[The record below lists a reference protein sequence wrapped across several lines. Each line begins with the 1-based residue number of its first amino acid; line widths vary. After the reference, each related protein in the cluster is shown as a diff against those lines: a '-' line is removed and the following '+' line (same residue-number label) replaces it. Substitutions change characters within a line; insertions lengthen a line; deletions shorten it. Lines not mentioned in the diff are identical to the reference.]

1 MKKVKF
7 PLFVLMLFILGT
19 ANATDYYISTSG
31 SNANNG
37 TTQATPWQTM
47 SKLESVCN
55 NGTIKA
61 GDNIY
66 FKKGDNF
73 TGTLM
78 MTSLWGHNAKSG
90 TATQPITFTS
100 YGTGAKPLFQFPQGS
115 STRVPDR
122 IIMQFIGVDYIV
134 VDGFNFTDLVNP
146 VNDKFSP
153 AHCGFALYFGIQEEA
168 TSNYC
173 IVKNVD
179 ISLLGMGIA
188 IVGDNNTVTNS
199 SLTNFKDLVNSDNG
213 GSDDYGANA
222 FTLTGN
228 NNNIINNYIAG
239 CWAYSSDYGWNG
251 GACEMYNTC
260 NGNKIMYNTIVDCE
274 GISEYGGVGGTTAAN
289 NLIAYNKIINCGTLT
304 WVNTTGTFAMQA
316 SNIQY
321 FNNVIVENN
330 LSRFSGP
337 NTGSGN
343 SHPLAQYPAPELFAY
358 NGTPNATT
366 VFNLKNNIFFLGTG
380 IDVVRTSC
388 AVKTIH
394 QDNIYRLSGAGTP
407 NFTLLSNE
415 LSTTT
420 NIFSNI
426 TAADPTLWDYS
437 LASGSPAIDFGQY
450 VGIAKDFVGNNVPNI
465 PNAGILESAVPAT
478 TFTAIASATAIS
490 CNGGTTVVTVSA
502 SGGIAPYTG
511 TGSFTVYAGTY
522 NYTVIDAA
530 GFIQTASITIAQP
543 VAIGANVIAGTI
555 PVLGGNTTVSVTAS
569 GGTSPYT
576 FSIDGSMFQSSNTF
590 PSILAGSHTVSVKDS
605 KGCSIVRNINISQ
618 PGATNPLSA
627 TYTNGTINCNG
638 TTTTITITASG
649 GTSPYTGT
657 GTFTVGAGSYN
668 YTIIDAAGMIN
679 SVSVVIS
686 EPTAITASVNAP
698 NVVSASAT
706 TTATVTATG
715 GTPGYTYSLN
725 AGSYSSSNTFSNVA
739 AGTHSIKIKDSKGC
753 IVTKTFIVTVMPS
766 SPLTVSSVSGFIGC
780 HGGSTTVTISAS
792 GGVAPYIGTGVFTVT
807 AGQRDY
813 VVTDASGAS
822 VLKTVKV
829 VQPKL
834 IVVSTSNGT
843 IATYAGKTTA
853 TISATGG
860 TGAYKYKLNSGSYQS
875 SGNFSNLSAG
885 SYTATVKD
893 ARNCTS
899 TKTFTITQPA
909 QGSFKLTLVT
919 KTNLSCVN
927 KNDGTITVSG
937 AGGTLPYTF
946 KRNYSSY
953 SSNNVFTNLNPGNY
967 TITGKDAAGVT
978 STVAVTILNSQV
990 SCTTTRGIV
999 QEETISMTEEIVIK
1013 GLEINAFPNP
1023 SKDHFSL
1030 IVKSDKEENINVVV
1044 MNLNGQKVYETNCSV
1059 NKKVVF
1065 GDGFVSGIYF
1075 VRVMQGNKIEVV
1087 KLIKSR

>member
-1 MKKVKF
+1 
-7 PLFVLMLFILGT
+7 MLFILGS

-31 SNANNG
+31 SNSNNG
-37 TTQATPWQTM
+37 TSQATPWQTM

-78 MTSLWGHNAKSG
+78 MTSLWGYNAKSG

-100 YGTGAKPLFQFPQGS
+100 YGTGAKPLFQYPQGS

-134 VDGFNFTDLVNP
+134 VDGFKFTDLVNP

-173 IVKNVD
+173 TVKNVD
-179 ISLLGMGIA
+179 ISLMGMGIA

-199 SLTNFKDLVNSDNG
+199 SLTDFKDLVNTNNG

-228 NNNIINNYIAG
+228 NNNIINNYISG

-358 NGTPNATT
+358 SGTPNATT

-407 NFTLLSNE
+407 NYTLLSNE
-415 LSTTT
+415 LSTNT

-437 LASGSPAIDFGQY
+437 PAPGSPAIDFGQN

-465 PNAGILESAVPAT
+465 PNAGILESAVASN
-478 TFTAIASATAIS
+478 TFTATAAATAIS
-490 CNGGTTVVTVSA
+490 CNGGSTVVTVSA

-530 GFIQTASITIAQP
+530 GSIQTASITVAQP
-543 VAIGANVIAGTI
+543 VALGANVIAGTI
-555 PVLGGNTTVSVTAS
+555 TVLGGNTTVSVTAS

-576 FSIDGSMFQSSNTF
+576 FSLNGGTYQSLNTF
-590 PSILAGSHTVSVKDS
+590 TAILAGSYTVAVKDA
-605 KGCSIVRNINISQ
+605 KGCTITKNISITQ
-618 PGATNPLSA
+618 PGAINPLSA
-627 TYTNGTINCNG
+627 AYTNGTINCNG
-638 TTTTITITASG
+638 TTTTITVTASG

-668 YTIIDAAGMIN
+668 YTIIDAVGMIK
-679 SVSVVIS
+679 SVTVTIS
-686 EPTAITASVNAP
+686 QPTAINASISAP
-698 NVVSASAT
+698 NVGNASGT

-715 GTPGYTYSLN
+715 GIPGYTYSLN
-725 AGSYSSSNTFSNVA
+725 GGSYGSSNTFSNVS
-739 AGTHSIKIKDSKGC
+739 AGTHSMNIKDSKGC
-753 IVTKTFIVTVMPS
+753 VVTKTFTVSVTPS
-766 SPLTVSSVSGFIGC
+766 SPLTVSSTTGFISC
-780 HGGSTTVTISAS
+780 YGGSANVTISAS
-792 GGVAPYIGTGVFTVT
+792 GGVAPYTGTGTFTVT

-813 VVTDASGAS
+813 IVTDASGTS
-822 VLKTVKV
+822 VLKTVKI
-829 VQPKL
+829 VQPKI
-834 IVVSTSNGT
+834 IVVNASSGIIGT
-843 IATYAGKTTA
+843 YGGNTTA

-860 TGAYKYKLNSGSYQS
+860 TGAYTYKLNSGSYQS
-875 SGNFSNLSAG
+875 TGNFSNLSAG

-899 TKTFTITQPA
+899 VKTFTITQSA
-909 QGSFKLTLVT
+909 QASFKLTLVS
-919 KTNLSCVN
+919 KTNLSCRN
-927 KNDGTITVSG
+927 SNDGTVTVSG
-937 AGGTLPYTF
+937 AGGTLPYSF
-946 KRNYSSY
+946 KRNNTSY
-953 SSNNVFTNLNPGNY
+953 SSNNVFTNLSPGNY

-978 STVAVTILNSQV
+978 STVTVTISNSQAN
-990 SCTTTRGIV
+990 CKTGRGIV
-999 QEETISMTEEIVIK
+999 EEEAIKITEEKVIR

-1023 SKDHFSL
+1023 SIDHFSL
-1030 IVKSDKEENINVVV
+1030 IVKSEKEENVSVVV
-1044 MNLNGQKVYETNCSV
+1044 MNLNGQKVYETKCSV
-1059 NKKVVF
+1059 NKRIVF
-1065 GDGFVSGIYF
+1065 GDGFVSGTYF
-1075 VRVMQGNKIEVV
+1075 VRVIQGNKTEVV
-1087 KLIKSR
+1087 KLIKTR